1 MDQELISTLLSIL
14 AIGWTYVQQRWINKE
29 KKKSG
34 TTKDLF
40 KPKRVG

>member
-29 KKKSG
+29 KKKAAP
-34 TTKDLF
+34 KDLF